1 MEFTHFDGEGNAW
14 MVDVSEKKDTVREA
28 VAAGSIFMSA
38 ECFEKVR
45 TGGMAKGD
53 VLGVARIAGI
63 MGAKKTSD
71 LIPLCHILN
80 LTKLSV
86 EFELHEERHEI
97 RAFCTAK
104 TTGRTGVEMEA
115 LTGVSTALLT
125 IYDMCKA
132 VDKTME
138 IGQIALLRKSG
149 GKSGDFVRPA
159 QEKNPVAECP
169 VTEGPGSD
177 GPASENGA
185 LEVTAATDSAAE
197 IPGSESLGLEHSS
210 AAEIPGPESL
220 GPEPS
225 SAETETADRSGEMTA
240 RGEEMINR
248 GEETTVRG
256 EEAPAGGMELKR
268 LPGRLTV
275 CKVPSTAEI
284 NIEKDFYFIGKT
296 DEELS
301 LVCKTEDT
309 PVMTTDR
316 DDGWRGFRIQGQLD
330 FSLIG
335 ILSELSAI
343 LARNR
348 IGIFAVSTY
357 NTDYILVKEE
367 NFEKAM
373 RVLAEAGYRVV

>member
-1 MEFTHFDGEGNAW
+1 MDFTHFDGEGNAW

-86 EFELHEERHEI
+86 EFELHEEKHEI